1 MKRLSG
7 LGILLA
13 GVSVGYIG
21 KDMASVLTTPQYFID
36 VKVPLIDRHNKIEV
50 VVPPAPQPILVKPLL
65 LPMITPSEV
74 NQDPPSIDWNY
85 ELLSGVKHFE
95 GYHPKAYTCAGGAR
109 TIGYGCT
116 DSSVVSKGSISK
128 EQACKELRRELH
140 KAKQQVNDIVNVHLN
155 DHQLAA
161 LTSFTFNCGPTNLK
175 KLVGGSSRLNEGN
188 YESVTKLLPQY
199 RRAGGRV
206 RKGLERRRV
215 WELALWEGNIINPES

>member
-1 MKRLSG
+1 MKKLSS

-13 GVSVGYIG
+13 GVSIGYIG
-21 KDMASVLTTPQYFID
+21 KDLSALLTTHQYNID
-36 VKVPLIDRHNKIEV
+36 VEVPLIDRHNQIEV
-50 VVPPAPQPILVKPLL
+50 IMPPTSQPILVRPMLM
-65 LPMITPSEV
+65 PMITPTDAK
-74 NQDPPSIDWNY
+74 QDPPSIDWES
-85 ELLSGVKHFE
+85 ELLIGVKHFE
-95 GYHPKAYTCAGGAR
+95 GYYPRAYTCAGGVQ

-116 DSSVVSKGSISK
+116 DREIVAKGSISK
-128 EQACKELRRELH
+128 ERACSELRRELH

-175 KLVGGSSRLNEGN
+175 KLVGGSNRLNEGN
-188 YESVTKLLPQY
+188 YDSITKILPQY

-215 WELALWEGNIINPES
+215 WELALWEGDVINL